1 MIDAAWRY
9 AVYTEFLILLESQSY
24 YKGKMKKKRK
34 KKKDRYS
41 GPILAGLC
49 LEGYII
55 LSSPSPCKEKV
66 GTSAESDDVPE
77 VTLGVR

>member
-24 YKGKMKKKRK
+24 YKGKMKKKR